1 MFQKLKVVF
10 KNLKYN
16 NFIIIIIIINIF
28 KIFIK
33 FFFLKFNYFFYLF
46 LKIYYIFIKYYVISC
61 IIIYYFQ

>member
-16 NFIIIIIIINIF
+16 NFIIIIIIIIINIF

-33 FFFLKFNYFFYLF
+33 FFFL
-46 LKIYYIFIKYYVISC
+46 
-61 IIIYYFQ
+61 